1 MEIINNVELK
11 ENLEN
16 NEDEGNDN
24 HKNNENIEPDE
35 IEHNRT
41 LENEDPNQIETEQ
54 KNNDLK
60 ESISMDAES
69 HGKGMLINKLKYLKI
84 SIEIF
89 LDQKLNGIV

>member
-1 MEIINNVELK
+1 MEINEVE
-11 ENLEN
+11 E
-16 NEDEGNDN
+16 NDN
-24 HKNNENIEPDE
+24 HKNNKNIEPDE

-54 KNNDLK
+54 NNHDLK
-60 ESISMDAES
+60 ESISMDVEA